1 MHFLV
6 FGITGFFLVMVSE
19 IEQLLKLYVQ
29 VTRVMH
35 SSFFSL
41 LRSSSMLLV
50 EDSSSKLSVRMLA
63 VSSSTLNVQSGWLTF
78 SGLLTVMYPFLFSMS
93 FPKKLMK
100 IPSGFLSKSS
110 SFFNCDKI
118 ACDILPSANLC
129 VRLVTS
135 LISCAVSSIPSE
147 SSYLYL
153 ILSTSQSAMCSAYS
167 SSVSAGSSLI
177 TMLTKRMK
185 ACLITAFD

>member
-1 MHFLV
+1 M
-6 FGITGFFLVMVSE
+6 
-19 IEQLLKLYVQ
+19 
-29 VTRVMH
+29 
-35 SSFFSL
+35 
-41 LRSSSMLLV
+41 RSSSFGLSRSFSTLLV
-50 EDSSSKLSVRMLA
+50 KDSSSKLSVRMLA
-63 VSSSTLNVQSGWLTF
+63 VSSSILNIWSKWSIF
-78 SGLLTVMYPFLFSMS
+78 SGLFTVMYPFPFSTS

-100 IPSGFLSKSS
+100 VSPGSLFESS
-110 SFFNCDKI
+110 SFFNCDKT

-185 ACLITAFD
+185 ACLITAFDW